1 MSTSKPSP
9 ALGPS
14 DVPPP
19 SYSESLTASQ
29 PANPIAS
36 RISTLISTHILPH
49 LKANSTTTLVLVPFD
64 VIPLFAP
71 PAPETSKDAKASAYP
86 GEKLVGF
93 DPDEDPLLIRL
104 SDTEGGL
111 HFWRTV
117 AVLRELTAQLCRE
130 MISRGYRIVTGG
142 RSPMGLEWHSV
153 QQAALVSGEARVR
166 AEVKEVCLRVENA
179 MGLYETRSG
188 IAIVVKVELAYDEND
203 DGDFVRDACRD

>member
-1 MSTSKPSP
+1 MSASKTSP

-19 SYSESLTASQ
+19 SYDESLTASQ

-36 RISTLISTHILPH
+36 RISTLISTHILPP
-49 LKANSTTTLVLVPFD
+49 LKANPTNTLVLVPFD
-64 VIPLFAP
+64 VTPLFAL
-71 PAPETSKDAKASAYP
+71 PATEKCKDATAFAYP

-93 DPDEDPLLIRL
+93 DSDEDPLLIRL

-111 HFWRTV
+111 HFWRTA

-130 MISRGYRIVTGG
+130 VSTRGYRVVTGG
-142 RSPMGLEWHSV
+142 RSPMGLEWHSFH
-153 QQAALVSGEARVR
+153 QATLMSGEARLH

-203 DGDFVRDACRD
+203 DGGLRAGCL